1 MNEIYGHIQYK
12 GEDYKV
18 ALNLN
23 VWQKLQE
30 EYGTYNHWMEITTG
44 AEVEPD
50 IKAVI
55 FGIKEM
61 LNEGIDID
69 NEELGTNRPFFTE
82 KQIGRLHFIFSL
94 NQITFH
100 TRQSGGRLKKLML
113 GVLGSGNIGFLFQKQ
128 RQTATTLKETTKR
141 FWAECFA
148 LGAIDSNGTIR
159 ATFWTAL
166 KRNINY

>member
-82 KQIGRLHFIFSL
+82 KQIGRLLTELGL
-94 NQITFH
+94 NNVIRVMEETAIRSSN
-100 TRQSGGRLKKLML
+100 TGE
-113 GVLGSGNIGFLFQKQ
+113 GN
-128 RQTATTLKETTKR
+128 A
-141 FWAECFA
+141 
-148 LGAIDSNGTIR
+148 
-159 ATFWTAL
+159 
-166 KRNINY
+166 